1 MRRTIKVS
9 LALLPF
15 ILVLGWAAAGV
26 ALAGGGC
33 HGGEGVAPAEG
44 TATVVKIDGCTF
56 APTVTRVAVGTQVQ
70 FLNTSP
76 QIHDVTGQNGEWR
89 SDTLQSGQSFAF
101 RFARAGIYPYSCS
114 LHPGMAGVVAVGA
127 SVGANDAV
135 DSAPVS
141 ATVPAAPTAAGD
153 STLPILAAGGF
164 GILAGALVAGAVVSR
179 RRPTD

>member
-15 ILVLGWAAAGV
+15 ILVLGWAAAVV

-33 HGGEGVAPAEG
+33 HGGEGAAAAEG

-56 APTVTRVAVGTQVQ
+56 APTVTRVAVGTEVQ

-89 SDTLQSGQSFAF
+89 SDALQSGQASRVSF
-101 RFARAGIYPYSCS
+101 REGRH
-114 LHPGMAGVVAVGA
+114 L
-127 SVGANDAV
+127 SVLVQPSSGDGRRRGRRRPIGANDAV

-141 ATVPAAPTAAGD
+141 ATVPAAPTSAGD